1 MFCAVYLPIAI
12 YTPVNAYILVF
23 IWGGVIAGIYSVS
36 LALVGEKHKK
46 GDELITSNAGYSL
59 MESIGGAVGVLSIG
73 IAIEQLG
80 NDGMPYVI
88 MFASIVYFSFALT
101 RYQVD

>member
-1 MFCAVYLPIAI
+1 
-12 YTPVNAYILVF
+12 
-23 IWGGVIAGIYSVS
+23 
-36 LALVGEKHKK
+36 
-46 GDELITSNAGYSL
+46 

-73 IAIEQLG
+73 NAIEQLG